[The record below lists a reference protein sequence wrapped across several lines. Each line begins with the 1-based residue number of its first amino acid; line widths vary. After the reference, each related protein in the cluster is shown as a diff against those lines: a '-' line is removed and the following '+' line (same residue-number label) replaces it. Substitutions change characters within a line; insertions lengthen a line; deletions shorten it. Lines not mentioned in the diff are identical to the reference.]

1 MGHEKVLSEL
11 KDHKNTLKILK
22 ENMVSDGDGIFT
34 IHSQMSELKNKLF
47 ESEKNVEDLKM
58 ELSEAKKHQQQ
69 ELPVDINKQLMS
81 ETETENNNSAEVI
94 PIRISHFL
102 AEYFEFTCTINM
114 YILYILYHFFRI
126 LTIYILNGNV
136 PL

>member
-22 ENMVSDGDGIFT
+22 QKVASDGDGIFT

-81 ETETENNNSAEVI
+81 ETETENNKSAEVMLEYHI
-94 PIRISHFL
+94 FGRIF
-102 AEYFEFTCTINM
+102 
-114 YILYILYHFFRI
+114 
-126 LTIYILNGNV
+126 
-136 PL
+136 

>member
-1 MGHEKVLSEL
+1 MESSSRSQSSESSYEVGDATNKVILGHEKVLSEL
-11 KDHKNTLKILK
+11 KYHKNTLKILK
-22 ENMVSDGDGIFT
+22 ENMASDGDGIFT

-81 ETETENNNSAEVI
+81 KTETENNKSAEVMLEYHI
-94 PIRISHFL
+94 FGRIF
-102 AEYFEFTCTINM
+102 
-114 YILYILYHFFRI
+114 
-126 LTIYILNGNV
+126 
-136 PL
+136 